1 MKTAPQ
7 KPAKASPYEGLS
19 ADALLAILAKK
30 DAHIAAHERHLQER
44 DRVIQERDRAIQDRE
59 RAIQDR
65 DRAISG
71 RDTRIKLLEEQLRLA
86 TIRKFAASSEKLS
99 FQVNLF
105 DETELEA
112 SLRELDEQLDD
123 GTDEPVQQDAEA
135 QQRRRRRKRGFSA
148 ALRRER
154 IELLL
159 AEADKD
165 GALRTFFTKIKEE
178 LSYIPPQLKVL
189 EYWQEKAV
197 FAAADGDA
205 GGEGHEDAEERE
217 ERIVA
222 APRPVHPLGKC
233 FAHPSLLAYLIT
245 AKYADGLPLYRL
257 EGILKREGHGVSRS
271 VMANWIIRLEDVL
284 RPLINLMREE
294 QNAYR
299 YLQADETRIQ
309 VLKEDG
315 KTAQSQKWMWVTR
328 GGPPDKPSVLF
339 AYDPSRAG
347 EVAGRLLDGFS
358 GTLQIDGYSGYA
370 AVCAQ
375 QGVRRIGCW
384 DHARRKFVEA
394 SRAGSEGKKKGK
406 AKGRV
411 AKADVALGHIRELYA
426 IERKIADRS
435 PEERHRARQA
445 LSVPKLEAFKAWLTK
460 NQSRVLTGSLTRKA
474 IDYAINQWAFLT
486 GYCDDGH
493 LHISNILA
501 ENAIRPFAVGR
512 KAWLFADTTRGA
524 HASATM
530 YSLIET
536 SKANDLEP
544 RAYLLHVL
552 ERIGAA
558 DTVEKLEALLPWNVN
573 LPRFEKTVAAYPQG
587 K

>member
-7 KPAKASPYEGLS
+7 RPVKSSPYEELS
-19 ADALLAILAKK
+19 ADALLAILAEK
-30 DAHIAAHERHLQER
+30 DDLITAHERQ
-44 DRVIQERDRAIQDRE
+44 IQERDRTIR
-59 RAIQDR
+59 
-65 DRAISG
+65 G
-71 RDTRIKLLEEQLRLA
+71 RDARIKLLEEQLRLA
-86 TIRKFAASSEKLS
+86 TIRKFAANSEKLP

-112 SLRELDEQLDD
+112 ALRELDDELGHGADEQANHD
-123 GTDEPVQQDAEA
+123 GAE
-135 QQRRRRRKRGFSA
+135 QRRRSRKRERGFSA
-148 ALRRER
+148 TLRRER

-159 AEADKD
+159 AEADKE
-165 GALRTFFTKIKEE
+165 GALKTFFTKVKEE

-197 FAAADGDA
+197 FAAEGEQGQQDDGD
-205 GGEGHEDAEERE
+205 

-233 FAHPSLLAYLIT
+233 FAHASLLAYIIT

-271 VMANWIIRLEDVL
+271 VMANWIIRLEDVV
-284 RPLINLMREE
+284 RPLLNLVREE
-294 QNAYR
+294 QNSYR

-328 GGPPDKPSVLF
+328 GGPPDRPSVLF
-339 AYDPSRAG
+339 AYDPSRSG
-347 EVAGRLLDGFS
+347 EVAARLLDGFT
-358 GTLQIDGYSGYA
+358 GILQVDGYSGYG
-370 AVCAQ
+370 AVCEQ
-375 QGVRRIGCW
+375 QGIRRIGCM

-394 SRAGSEGKKKGK
+394 ARAGASGKRKGK
-406 AKGRV
+406 AKAQV
-411 AKADVALGHIRELYA
+411 SKADVALGHIRHLYR
-426 IERKIADRS
+426 IEQEIADRS
-435 PEERHRARQA
+435 PQEKYRARQA

-460 NQSRVLTGSLTRKA
+460 NQSRTLKDSLTRKA
-474 IDYAINQWAFLT
+474 IDYALNQWEFLI
-486 GYCDDGH
+486 GYCDDGL
-493 LHISNILA
+493 LHISNALA

-524 HASATM
+524 HASAAM

-536 SKANDLEP
+536 ARANGLEP
-544 RAYLLHVL
+544 RTYLLHIL
-552 ERIGAA
+552 ERIGTA
-558 DTVEKLEALLPWNVN
+558 DTLEALEDLLPWNVD
-573 LPRFEKTVAAYPQG
+573 LPRFEKTVSAYPQG